1 MASIRLENLD
11 KRYGKV
17 HAVKEINLEIAEG
30 EFIAFLGP
38 SGCGKSSTMRCIAG
52 LEEISGGTIYFN
64 ERNVNRV
71 RPRDRGVA
79 MAFETYALYPT
90 LNVHENL
97 AFPLRAARM
106 KDEEIGKRVAEIAGI
121 LEITDLL
128 DRMPRGLSSGQQ
140 QRVGLARA
148 LIKKPEVF
156 VLDEP
161 ISHLDTRQRGRMRAY
176 LKRLHIELGHTMVYV
191 THDQEEAMAMADRIT
206 VMRDGH
212 LIQTGTPEE
221 VYHQPVDIFVAGF
234 IGEPATNFLDCRLE
248 QDGNECILEAM
259 SDADVRLP
267 MPERMVNQAR
277 SGAIPDEVTLGIR
290 PFYVHPSFEA
300 DNQHIIPAR
309 VFVMEPLGDSTVVT
323 VDVADARMQVVTP
336 PDFTA
341 SPKQD
346 LWLAFDPARVLL
358 FDRSTTRT
366 IANGRAMNED
376 ETTTI
381 PTT

>member
-90 LNVHENL
+90 LNVYENL
-97 AFPLRAARM
+97 AFPLRAARK
-106 KDEEIGKRVAEIAGI
+106 KDAEIGKRVGEIAGI

-128 DRMPRGLSSGQQ
+128 ERMPRGLSSGQQ

-206 VMRDGH
+206 VMQDGH

-234 IGEPATNFLDCRLE
+234 IGEPAMNFLDCRLLLDQGE
-248 QDGNECILEAM
+248 YILEAM
-259 SDADVRLP
+259 ADPNVHLP
-267 MPERMVNQAR
+267 IPESINDSAR
-277 SGAIPDEVTLGIR
+277 SGAIPEEVTLGIR
-290 PFYVHPSFEA
+290 PFYVHPSKQT
-300 DNQHIIPAR
+300 DDQHTIPAS
-309 VFVMEPLGDSTVVT
+309 VFIVEPLGDSTVVT

-336 PDFTA
+336 PDFKA
-341 SPKQD
+341 NPKEK
-346 LWLAFDPARVLL
+346 LWLAFDPARILL
-358 FDRSTTRT
+358 FDKASRRT
-366 IANGRAMNED
+366 IANGMGLGES
-376 ETTTI
+376 ETISI

>member
-1 MASIRLENLD
+1 MASVRLENLD

-17 HAVKEINLEIAEG
+17 HAVKGINLEIANG

-90 LNVHENL
+90 LNVYENL

-106 KDEEIGKRVAEIAGI
+106 KDEEIGKRVGEIAAI

-191 THDQEEAMAMADRIT
+191 THDQEEAMAMADIIT
-206 VMRDGH
+206 VMQDGH

-234 IGEPATNFLDCRLE
+234 IGEPAMNFLDCRLIQE
-248 QDGNECILEAM
+248 AGEFTLEALA
-259 SDADVRLP
+259 DAHIHLSI
-267 MPERMVNQAR
+267 PERMKGLAQT
-277 SGAIPDEVTLGIR
+277 GKLPEEVILGIR
-290 PFYVHPSFEA
+290 PFYVHPSFQA
-300 DNQHIIPAR
+300 DDQHIIPAS
-309 VFVMEPLGDSTVVT
+309 VFIVEPLGDSTVVT
-323 VDVADARMQVVTP
+323 VDVADVRMQVVTP
-336 PDFTA
+336 PEFTS
-341 SPKQD
+341 SPREK
-346 LWLAFDPARVLL
+346 LWLAFDPERVLL
-358 FDRSTTRT
+358 FDKTSTKT
-366 IANGRAMNED
+366 IANGMALSDRENIS
-376 ETTTI
+376 I

>member
-1 MASIRLENLD
+1 MASIRLEGLD

-17 HAVKEINLEIAEG
+17 HAVKGINLEIAEG

-64 ERNVNRV
+64 ERNVNRI

-90 LNVHENL
+90 LNVYENL
-97 AFPLRAARM
+97 AFPLRAVRM
-106 KDEEIGKRVAEIAGI
+106 KDEEIGKRVDEIASI
-121 LEITDLL
+121 LEIIDLME
-128 DRMPRGLSSGQQ
+128 RMPRGLSSGQQ

-176 LKRLHIELGHTMVYV
+176 LKRLHIELGYTMVYV

-206 VMRDGH
+206 VMQDGH

-234 IGEPATNFLDCRLE
+234 IGEPAMNFLDCRLQ
-248 QDGNECILEAM
+248 QDGSEFFLEAIA
-259 SDADVRLP
+259 DASVHLP
-267 MPERMVNQAR
+267 LPESMANLAR
-277 SGAIPDEVTLGIR
+277 TGDIPEELILGIR
-290 PFYVHPSFEA
+290 PFYVHPSFQVDE
-300 DNQHIIPAR
+300 QHNIPAS
-309 VFVMEPLGDSTVVT
+309 VFVVEPLGDSTVVT

-336 PDFTA
+336 PEFTA
-341 SPKQD
+341 QKNEK
-346 LWLAFDPARVLL
+346 LWLSFDASRILL
-358 FDRSTTRT
+358 FDKSSTRT
-366 IANGRAMNED
+366 IANGIALNETD
-376 ETTTI
+376 TTSI
-381 PTT
+381 PKT

>member
-17 HAVKEINLEIAEG
+17 HAVKKINLEIADG

-52 LEEISGGTIYFN
+52 LEEINGGTIYFDD
-64 ERNVNRV
+64 RNVNRV

-90 LNVHENL
+90 LNVYENL
-97 AFPLRAARM
+97 AFPLRAART
-106 KDEEIGKRVAEIAGI
+106 EGNEIDKRVREIADI
-121 LEITDLL
+121 LEITELL
-128 DRMPRGLSSGQQ
+128 ERMPRGLSSGQQ

-148 LIKKPEVF
+148 LIKKPDVF

-176 LKRLHIELGHTMVYV
+176 LKRLHIEFGYTMVYV

-212 LIQTGTPEE
+212 LIQTGTPED
-221 VYHQPVDIFVAGF
+221 VYHQPINIFVAGF
-234 IGEPATNFLDCRLE
+234 IGEPAMNFLDCRLVR
-248 QDGNECILEAM
+248 GANEYHLEAM
-259 SDADVRLP
+259 GNARVRLQIP
-267 MPERMVNQAR
+267 DRMDDLAR
-277 SGAIPDEVTLGIR
+277 SGEIPDEITLGIR
-290 PFYVHPSFEA
+290 PFYVHPAFQA
-300 DNQHIIPAR
+300 DESHTVPAS
-309 VFVMEPLGDSTVVT
+309 VFVVEPLGDSTVVT
-323 VDVADARMQVVTP
+323 VDVADTRMQVVTP

-341 SPKQD
+341 QTKAK
-346 LWLAFDPARVLL
+346 LWLAFDPARILL
-358 FDRSTTRT
+358 FDKSSSKM
-366 IANGRAMNED
+366 IANGMALD
-376 ETTTI
+376 ESGSISITKT
-381 PTT
+381 

>member
-1 MASIRLENLD
+1 MASIRLEGLD

-17 HAVKEINLEIAEG
+17 HAVKGINLEIPDG

-90 LNVHENL
+90 LNVYENL
-97 AFPLRAARM
+97 AFPLRAVRM
-106 KDEEIGKRVAEIAGI
+106 KDEEIGKHVKEIAGI
-121 LEITDLL
+121 LEISDLL
-128 DRMPRGLSSGQQ
+128 ERMPRGLSSGQQ

-234 IGEPATNFLDCRLE
+234 IGEPAMNFLDCNLVQEEDEYTLRAMA
-248 QDGNECILEAM
+248 DEA
-259 SDADVRLP
+259 VRIKLP
-267 MPERMVNQAR
+267 DRMHSLAHSENL
-277 SGAIPDEVTLGIR
+277 PDEVTLGIR
-290 PFYVHPSFEA
+290 PFYVHPTFNE
-300 DNQHIIPAR
+300 DELHTIPAS
-309 VFVMEPLGDSTVVT
+309 VFVVEPLGDSTVIT

-336 PDFTA
+336 PEFRA
-341 SPKQD
+341 QSKER
-346 LWLAFDPARVLL
+346 LWLSFDAARILL
-358 FDRSTTRT
+358 FDKSSSKI
-366 IANGRAMNED
+366 IANG
-376 ETTTI
+376 TTLTKSEVTSL
-381 PTT
+381 PAS